1 MSKKQYKSKGGLTR
15 HSSAKHKEE
24 ETTSAVNAETVEDI
38 SLASLTDVVRKAV
51 TTASR
56 NKCFPLNVTQE
67 IQSFPVMLTEESALY
82 KDIQGLYRK
91 LQKRGDAE
99 EFYAA
104 FYAKIVLYSNDYFTT
119 LTSHASTF
127 LASKVA
133 DGILIYYKKSLKC
146 DIPSDSKQMR
156 LCQEEKDGLGYL
168 GGYVFTTFLESLKI
182 QKTMQQKKARIVCK
196 F

>member
-1 MSKKQYKSKGGLTR
+1 M
-15 HSSAKHKEE
+15 
-24 ETTSAVNAETVEDI
+24 
-38 SLASLTDVVRKAV
+38 
-51 TTASR
+51 
-56 NKCFPLNVTQE
+56 
-67 IQSFPVMLTEESALY
+67 
-82 KDIQGLYRK
+82 
-91 LQKRGDAE
+91 QKRDDAE

-156 LCQEEKDGLGYL
+156 LSQEEKDGLGYL
-168 GGYVFTTFLESLKI
+168 GGYVFHNLFRKFKNSKNYAT
-182 QKTMQQKKARIVCK
+182 KKARIVCK